1 MTSYNLISYEKLSS
15 GIGLIRLGLPEEK
28 VIILS
33 RERLEKLEE
42 TLISIAKDLPKGLII
57 AGNSEGM
64 FSAGADINVIQ
75 AIADANEGQALAKKG
90 QDVFNLIE
98 NLPIKTVAAISGP
111 CVGGACELALACSF
125 RVISDNDKSSI
136 GLPEVKIGILP
147 GFGGTQRLPR
157 LIGLTESLKIILSG
171 NVLRS
176 WKAKKVGL
184 VDAVVAYK
192 DLITAA
198 EGLINNPSS
207 VKPRMSFKD
216 NLITKIPF
224 IRNFVANIAK
234 KDLLKKTNGHYP
246 APLRALDCVL
256 YGLAEGKTK
265 GFIYEARGLGELIVT
280 PECKALANLFF
291 LSENAKG
298 IGKSAKEYIKNL
310 NTLVIG
316 SGIMG
321 AGIAGELAR
330 NQYPVILK
338 DTKQEAINAGLE
350 TIKKNLSYRQSLTE
364 QDQAN
369 ILQSVRGIT
378 EYTEDAL
385 AKVNFVIEAI
395 FENLELKSIIL
406 EEAACRVAPNAII
419 ASNTSSLSITEIA
432 NHIPNPERVV
442 GMHFFNPVPQLPL
455 VEIIRGHQ
463 TSDQT
468 ICLIAALATKIGKF
482 PIVVEDVPGFLVNRI
497 LSAYLNEAAFLLQDG
512 FTIPDIDNAA
522 LNFGLPMGPIRLL
535 DQIGLDV
542 ASHVYKTMINGYGK
556 RMAAP
561 NHVEK
566 LLLADRIGKKSSLG
580 FYNYQTKK
588 AVLDPKVYDILEI
601 KTFKP
606 NDTQHIQDRLIL
618 SLINEAVL
626 CLDEGVAGTPG
637 RDAARQIDL
646 GTVMGTGF
654 PAFRGGVIYY
664 ANSIG
669 AAKLVHM
676 MQSLERQIDARFR
689 PVTGI
694 LTRAEKGIGFYE

>member
-1 MTSYNLISYEKLSS
+1 MTISNFISYEKLAS
-15 GIGLIRLGLPEEK
+15 GIGLIRLGTPDEK

-33 RERLEKLEE
+33 RARLEELEK
-42 TLISIAKDLPKGLII
+42 TLITIAKDLPKGLII
-57 AGNSEGM
+57 AGNSESM

-75 AIADANEGQALAKKG
+75 AIADADEGEALAKKG

-111 CVGGACELALACSF
+111 CVGGACELAISCSY
-125 RVISDNDKSSI
+125 RIISDNDKSSI

-171 NVLRS
+171 NVLRA

-184 VDAVVAYK
+184 VDAVVPYK
-192 DLITAA
+192 DLISKA
-198 EGLINNPSS
+198 ESLLNNNEPT
-207 VKPRMSFKD
+207 PARMSLKD
-216 NLITKIPF
+216 QLITKISF
-224 IRNFVANIAK
+224 LRNIVANIAR

-246 APLRALDCVL
+246 APLKALECVL
-256 YGLAEGKTK
+256 YGLAEGQVK
-265 GFIYEARGLGELIVT
+265 GLIFEARSLGELIVT
-280 PECKALANLFF
+280 PECKALTNLFF

-298 IGKSAKEYIKNL
+298 IGKSAKEHIKNL

-330 NQYPVILK
+330 NDYPVILK
-338 DTKQEAINAGLE
+338 DTKPEAVAAGLE

-364 QDQAN
+364 QDQIKIIQKVKA
-369 ILQSVRGIT
+369 VT
-378 EYTEDAL
+378 EYTNDIAS
-385 AKVNFVIEAI
+385 VNFVVEAI
-395 FENLELKSIIL
+395 FENLELKSKIL
-406 EEAACRVAPNAII
+406 EDVSELIDPEAII
-419 ASNTSSLSITEIA
+419 ASNTSSLSISKIA
-432 NHIPNPERVV
+432 HKITNPERVV

-455 VEIIRGHQ
+455 VEIIRGEH

-468 ICLIAALATKIGKF
+468 ICLVAALATKIGKF
-482 PIVVEDVPGFLVNRI
+482 PIVVADVPGFLVNRI
-497 LSAYLNEAAFLLQDG
+497 LTTYLNEAAFLLQEG
-512 FTIPDIDNAA
+512 YAIEDIDQAA

-542 ASHVYKTMINGYGK
+542 ASHVCKTMINGYGK
-556 RMAAP
+556 RMIAP
-561 NHVEK
+561 NHIEK
-566 LLLADRIGKKSSLG
+566 MLLINRLGKKNSFG
-580 FYNYQTKK
+580 FYNYQNKK
-588 AVLDPKVYDILEI
+588 PTIDPKVYEILEI
-601 KTFKP
+601 KNKKSA
-606 NDTQHIQDRLIL
+606 DLQQIQDRLIL

-626 CLDEGVAGTPG
+626 CLDEGVAGIPG

-664 ANSIG
+664 ANNVG
-669 AAKLVHM
+669 PAKLVHM
-676 MQSLERQIDARFR
+676 MQTLERQIDARFR